1 MEDNKTFP
9 PVVDLSTRTELRW
22 TNPLQPLRLDGGPAK
37 AGPPQE
43 APTMKTFLGQQ
54 SQKVEE

>member
-1 MEDNKTFP
+1 MEDNTKFP
-9 PVVDLSTRTELRW
+9 PVVDLSARTELRW
-22 TNPLQPLRLDGGPAK
+22 TNPLQPLRLDGGPKQASP
-37 AGPPQE
+37 AQE